1 MTTRQDIIRRAL
13 AEAGTFI
20 SAQDLHGQLRSGGHR
35 IGLATVYRA
44 LHALARDGVADTLR
58 DGDGRHLYR
67 ACGSREHHHHL
78 LCRAC
83 GAAVEVPASA
93 LERWAAAVSGE
104 HGFTNVTLIAEFFGT
119 CAGCSPTRS
128 ARKHDEPGPGL
139 SPQPARPRQDD
150 QARQPAVPAGLR
162 TGRRLTG
169 RGPAPAQQGAAS

>member
-139 SPQPARPRQDD
+139 SPQPCSTPETRPLGATWDD
-150 QARQPAVPAGLR
+150 GWPC
-162 TGRRLTG
+162 
-169 RGPAPAQQGAAS
+169 